1 MSGSYPYAGKCATV
15 YKYSTV
21 HGISQGKK
29 HVDDIRQACELKIQV
44 REQKFLVPRV
54 LCRYDNTLDYL
65 RGRFDKESGLA
76 FISKFNALRDKA
88 VQYSDAGVAPE
99 SVQGQ
104 EFAKEFWQLITE
116 FTDGDMSMLPQLMKM
131 GEINT
136 DNTDW
141 QQKQEKLNA
150 FLGPALET
158 YFNNLGMNPFE
169 VKNG

>member
-1 MSGSYPYAGKCATV
+1 MQSVDFKKYADIIV
-15 YKYSTV
+15 NLQMRNDNYWLIKYF
-21 HGISQGKK
+21 
-29 HVDDIRQACELKIQV
+29 D
-44 REQKFLVPRV
+44 
-54 LCRYDNTLDYL
+54 DNTLDYL
-65 RGRFDKESGLA
+65 RERFDKESGLA
-76 FISKFNALRDKA
+76 FINKFNSLRDRA
-88 VQYSDAGVAPE
+88 VQYSDAGIAPE
-99 SVQGQ
+99 SAQGQ
-104 EFAKEFWQLITE
+104 EFAKEFCRLITE
-116 FTDGDMSMLPQLMKM
+116 FTGGDMSMLPQLMKM